1 MHGMVL
7 ILLFMAYMMTFGD
20 LASTSHPV
28 LFSTMK
34 DSVYQGIYR
43 EVWRHFLLMTVVVR
57 RGEEMYATGP

>member
-1 MHGMVL
+1 MHGMIL
-7 ILLFMAYMMTFGD
+7 LLLFMEYTMTFGD
-20 LASTSHPV
+20 LASTSRPV

-34 DSVYQGIYR
+34 DSVYQGTYR